1 MLHTHKFA
9 LQGCES
15 LRNALLK
22 EPIKIGVYFM
32 WKALHGIQPF
42 GGHPGMATKGCKSS
56 GTSSNATPTTQ
67 SVSDSRGD
75 FMIHFRDAHSP
86 QKTSEEVQ
94 LSKTALMNPWK
105 SLSVIALLI
114 STVSTQIILH
124 PNASYL
130 QPSAH
135 KLQRHCCIWLKYM
148 CSIMC
153 LALRGFGS
161 SS

>member
-1 MLHTHKFA
+1 
-9 LQGCES
+9 
-15 LRNALLK
+15 
-22 EPIKIGVYFM
+22 
-32 WKALHGIQPF
+32 
-42 GGHPGMATKGCKSS
+42 
-56 GTSSNATPTTQ
+56 
-67 SVSDSRGD
+67 
-75 FMIHFRDAHSP
+75 MIHFRDAHSP

-94 LSKTALMNPWK
+94 PSKTALMNPWK

-135 KLQRHCCIWLKYM
+135 KLQRIWLKYM